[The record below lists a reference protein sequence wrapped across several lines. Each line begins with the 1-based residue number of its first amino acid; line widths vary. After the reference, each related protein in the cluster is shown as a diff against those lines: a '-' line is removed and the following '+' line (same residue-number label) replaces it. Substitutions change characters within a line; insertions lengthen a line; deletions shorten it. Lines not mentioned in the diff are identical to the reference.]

1 MEELKKTVCSE
12 VDAWRDRLVATSRKI
27 NAHPELGFEEVK
39 ASKWLVELLAEAGFN
54 VRLGE
59 AGMDTAF
66 WAEYRGPGS
75 GKTVTFLAEY
85 DALPEIGHACGH
97 NIIGTSNV
105 GAAIALKVLLERGEV
120 DGTVRVY
127 GTPAEE
133 GGGGKIPFVEQG
145 YFDDVDAVLSMHP
158 ANDAGGNSVGSG
170 CLAVDHLVFRFR
182 GRAAHAAGSP
192 HEGINALNALIATFN
207 NIDALRQH
215 VKSDVRIHGIITRG
229 GVRPNIVPERAEGE
243 FYVRAAEREYLD
255 SITEKVI
262 KCAEAGALATG
273 AELEIDHGV
282 PYDNMISN
290 RPLGEALVENMLA
303 LGHPTTYTDHV
314 GSHSTD
320 LGNVSHVVPT
330 ASLSVAIAPADVP
343 VHNAQ
348 FAAYAG
354 GERGDWGV
362 VVAAKALAMTG
373 VDVLANAVQV

>member
-182 GRAAHAAGSP
+182 GRAAH
-192 HEGINALNALIATFN
+192 HCDF
-207 NIDALRQH
+207 Q
-215 VKSDVRIHGIITRG
+215 
-229 GVRPNIVPERAEGE
+229 
-243 FYVRAAEREYLD
+243 
-255 SITEKVI
+255 
-262 KCAEAGALATG
+262 
-273 AELEIDHGV
+273 
-282 PYDNMISN
+282 
-290 RPLGEALVENMLA
+290 
-303 LGHPTTYTDHV
+303 
-314 GSHSTD
+314 
-320 LGNVSHVVPT
+320 
-330 ASLSVAIAPADVP
+330 
-343 VHNAQ
+343 
-348 FAAYAG
+348 
-354 GERGDWGV
+354 
-362 VVAAKALAMTG
+362 
-373 VDVLANAVQV
+373 